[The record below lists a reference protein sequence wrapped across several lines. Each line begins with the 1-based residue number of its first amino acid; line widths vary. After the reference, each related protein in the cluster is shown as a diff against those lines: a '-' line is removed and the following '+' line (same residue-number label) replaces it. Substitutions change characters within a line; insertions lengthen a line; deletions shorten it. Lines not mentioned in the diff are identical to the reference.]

1 MNDPRTSADQITDVE
16 LAQLYDDRE
25 IADRVIADLNKTIT
39 DLTWRLTR
47 ARAMHETNCVVA
59 RKMVASGFTCS
70 MCHLLADPKEKTP

>member
-25 IADRVIADLNKTIT
+25 IADRVITDLNKAIT

-47 ARAMHETNCVVA
+47 ARALHETTCVVA

-70 MCHLLADPKEKTP
+70 MCHLLADPKDTP